1 MEADII
7 LHYLHEQFPAMS
19 FFYLKRDYRD
29 KDVYEFFFS
38 GTHEGSVIFDLMR
51 LQNQEEP
58 LNIIKNAVICS
69 IKRMQLEESC
79 EDESKI
85 KKLWKKHK
93 DK

>member
-19 FFYLKRDYRD
+19 FFYLKRDYRN

-38 GTHEGSVIFDLMR
+38 GSHEGSVMFDLMR
-51 LQNQEEP
+51 LQVQEEP
-58 LNIIKNAVICS
+58 LSIIKNAVISS
-69 IKRMQLEESC
+69 IKRLQMEESC

-85 KKLWKKHK
+85 KKLWKKT
-93 DK
+93 